1 LRQIDQEFEEEHG
14 KLLEKRKL
22 VAEQNRTIN
31 VVQRKIENC
40 PSKIEITQFHKR
52 LVELFENMN
61 LKAEENRRYINLFNT
76 VQETKKLF
84 AQEKKYLTEI
94 NSHYRECKQKKEK
107 EQLKANIVTTLT
119 AIKLNIEKS

>member
-1 LRQIDQEFEEEHG
+1 
-14 KLLEKRKL
+14 
-22 VAEQNRTIN
+22 
-31 VVQRKIENC
+31 
-40 PSKIEITQFHKR
+40 
-52 LVELFENMN
+52 MN

-119 AIKLNIEKS
+119 AIKLNIEKSQKTVDLLRQDNAKVSKTYNDNILQEKDHFLRLKQFEDECDRNDELKVTLGQ

>member
-22 VAEQNRTIN
+22 VAEQNRSIN

-84 AQEKKYLTEI
+84 A
-94 NSHYRECKQKKEK
+94 
-107 EQLKANIVTTLT
+107 
-119 AIKLNIEKS
+119 